1 MWYFYIRRLN
11 LCPNFQAH
19 NLISQICPRKLR
31 WHAKSTGCEL
41 ATGKLQS
48 EAKVPQ
54 CSEHLPH
61 KQSDWQSNPRTK
73 HGPDGHGNC
82 L

>member
-1 MWYFYIRRLN
+1 MGHFYIRRLYF
-11 LCPNFQAH
+11 CPNFQAH